1 MGSIAMLAKDVMG
14 NDAPARAGAQRV
26 LVVDDDVAIRHALR
40 LLLEDEGLAVAE
52 AADGR
57 AALVILRATSDRYV
71 VLLDQMM
78 PQLDGFGV
86 LSAIAKDAR
95 LRSWHSFVLMTACP
109 RTLLP
114 ALVRLASSFAIPII
128 AKPFEADEMIATV
141 TERVRRLA
149 TADSVGW
156 QLEEL
161 AHAV

>member
-1 MGSIAMLAKDVMG
+1 MEAEDVMG
-14 NDAPARAGAQRV
+14 NEAPARAGAQRV
-26 LVVDDDVAIRHALR
+26 LVVDDDVAIRHALC
-40 LLLEDEGLAVAE
+40 LLLEDEGLAVTE

-57 AALVILRATSDRYV
+57 AALAILRATSDRYV

-78 PQLDGFGV
+78 PQLNGFGV
-86 LSAIAKDAR
+86 LSAIAEDAR
-95 LRSWHSFVLMTACP
+95 LRSRHSFVLMTACP
-109 RTLLP
+109 RTLPP
-114 ALVRLASSFAIPII
+114 ALVRLASSLAIPII

-149 TADSVGW
+149 AAESVCW

>member
-1 MGSIAMLAKDVMG
+1 MEAEDVTC

-26 LVVDDDVAIRHALR
+26 LVVDDDIAIRHALR
-40 LLLEDEGLAVAE
+40 LLLEDEGLVVAE

-57 AALVILRATSDRYV
+57 AALAILRAASERYV
-71 VLLDQMM
+71 VVLDQMM

-86 LSAIAKDAR
+86 LSASAEDAR
-95 LRSWHSFVLMTACP
+95 LRNRHSFVLMTACP
-109 RTLLP
+109 RTLPP

-149 TADSVGW
+149 NAVGGGE

>member
-1 MGSIAMLAKDVMG
+1 MEAEDVTC
-14 NDAPARAGAQRV
+14 NDVPARLGSQRV
-26 LVVDDDVAIRHALR
+26 LVVDDDIAIRHALC

-57 AALVILRATSDRYV
+57 AALAILHATSDRYV

-86 LSAIAKDAR
+86 LSTITEDAG
-95 LRSWHSFVLMTACP
+95 LRGRHSFVLMTACP
-109 RTLLP
+109 RTLPP
-114 ALVRLASSFAIPII
+114 ALVRLASSLAIPII

-141 TERVRRLA
+141 TERARRLA

>member
-1 MGSIAMLAKDVMG
+1 MLAKDVMG
-14 NDAPARAGAQRV
+14 NESPASAGAQRMP
-26 LVVDDDVAIRHALR
+26 DDDFAIRHALR
-40 LLLEDEGLAVAE
+40 LLLEDEGLVVAE

-57 AALVILRATSDRYV
+57 AALAILRAASERYV
-71 VLLDQMM
+71 VVLDQMM

-86 LSAIAKDAR
+86 LSASAEDAR
-95 LRSWHSFVLMTACP
+95 LRNRHSFVLMTACP
-109 RTLLP
+109 RTLPP
-114 ALVRLASSFAIPII
+114 ALVRLASSLTVPII

-141 TERVRRLA
+141 TERVRRLT

>member
-1 MGSIAMLAKDVMG
+1 MLAKDVMG
-14 NDAPARAGAQRV
+14 NESPASAGAQRV

-40 LLLEDEGLAVAE
+40 LLLEDEGLVVAE

-57 AALVILRATSDRYV
+57 AALAILRAASERYV
-71 VLLDQMM
+71 VVLDQMM

-86 LSAIAKDAR
+86 LSAITEDAR
-95 LRSWHSFVLMTACP
+95 LRSRHRFVLMTACP
-109 RTLLP
+109 RTLP
-114 ALVRLASSFAIPII
+114 SALVRLASSFATPIL
-128 AKPFEADEMIATV
+128 AKPFEADEMIAAV